1 MFYSRRVAWIAIA
14 IIIIVI
20 LPIIMCI
27 VCAVYCYRKKAL
39 REDPDWKMS
48 LPRSRAGSRSG
59 SRTNLRHLGNG
70 GGGTDTDGGD
80 STLKKSRSYDKVYR
94 THEPLDGKPNVDF
107 PAKKWDLDDEDFTSS
122 DGSEFPVGSGSKR
135 TSDIQY
141 LNRADP
147 QRQTGRRG
155 VVSSGQQPIDEEEEA
170 AAANVV
176 VHDANDDD
184 DDISEMPPPPPQ
196 QQILPQRLAA
206 YSPTYSGLQRTS
218 SGFESQ
224 PGQFGQPNGVRV
236 LPHMAASGRSPL
248 QSDGRFFGEG
258 SMSPTSAASPVPQQ
272 DVGLPR
278 QQQQPPTGTKS
289 TEV

>member
-20 LPIIMCI
+20 LPIIMCV
-27 VCAVYCYRKKAL
+27 VCGIYCYRKKAL
-39 REDPDWKMS
+39 REDPAWKMS
-48 LPRSRAGSRSG
+48 LPRSRSG
-59 SRTNLRHLGNG
+59 SRTTLRHLGTNG
-70 GGGTDTDGGD
+70 ATDTDGGD

-122 DGSEFPVGSGSKR
+122 DGSEFPAGSTKR
-135 TSDIQY
+135 TGDIQY

-155 VVSSGQQPIDEEEEA
+155 VQQPIEEEDA
-170 AAANVV
+170 VV
-176 VHDANDDD
+176 QQHHDDD
-184 DDISEMPPPPPQ
+184 DDDEDRISEMPSPTAQPK
-196 QQILPQRLAA
+196 QILPQRLAA
-206 YSPTYSGLQRTS
+206 YSPTYSGLQRNS

-224 PGQFGQPNGVRV
+224 FGQQPNAVRV
-236 LPHMAASGRSPL
+236 LPTAAQSGRSPL
-248 QSDGRFFGEG
+248 QQDDRFFGEG

-272 DVGLPR
+272 DVGLPKLLV
-278 QQQQPPTGTKS
+278 QQHQQPPQGTKS